1 MKRTAPVAEFRAV
14 SVAPNARHAPSWKGV
29 GSNGRLGGACW
40 AKTGHRVA
48 AAAITAPMHTATV
61 NLQKECF
68 DIMSA
73 NVGCSQNE
81 QTDVRS
87 RFREQPIED
96 PRQAGDQ
103 HRRVRLGK
111 MVVGDTNRDAPA

>member
-1 MKRTAPVAEFRAV
+1 MKRIAPVAEFRAV

-29 GSNGRLGGACW
+29 GSNGRLGGACC

-48 AAAITAPMHTATV
+48 ATAITMPMQAATV
-61 NLQKECF
+61 ALHNDCV
-68 DIMSA
+68 DIMSD
-73 NVGCSQNE
+73 NVGGSRNKR
-81 QTDVRS
+81 TDVRS